1 MLAAMRPAGYRSL
14 RAESGKR
21 NAERER
27 AGDQILS
34 DILHSVSL
42 HLEDRPGKD
51 QRSEREGYSRIP
63 YLTIV
68 ESKAR

>member
-1 MLAAMRPAGYRSL
+1 MLAAMRPAGYRGL
-14 RAESGKR
+14 RPESGKR

-42 HLEDRPGKD
+42 HLEDRPARASD
-51 QRSEREGYSRIP
+51 QRERGTVVFHI
-63 YLTIV
+63 
-68 ESKAR
+68 